1 MAILLSGDTFVNTAS
16 PRKFHFILESLKLRS
31 ARVQFLRVVR
41 NRFQQTNPFTVFL
54 GCNRNKNQLGFF
66 FLARRSNK
74 KKPRVY
80 KTDNNGK
87 IDSSLKQLKIVFW
100 QKMLTWST
108 TALCDFILREFLA
121 AFFWF
126 LKIFFFQAVAAF
138 PSLLG
143 GSCLAIL
150 ALTDKEMNLCYTTCP
165 YHQPHFKRHFPCCPT
180 GIHSSLSDKFFELC
194 ILHFF
199 MLKKSKKERNCKFIC
214 IRFCNQVSKIYLWT
228 LRQFLQV
235 RGFFEVAL

>member
-108 TALCDFILREFLA
+108 TALCDYTQRIFGSFFLV
-121 AFFWF
+121 F
-126 LKIFFFQAVAAF
+126 KNIFFPSCCCIPILTGWLLSCYFSSYWQGNEPVLYNLPLSPTPFQETF
-138 PSLLG
+138 PLLPG
-143 GSCLAIL
+143 WNPFLTQWQVFW
-150 ALTDKEMNLCYTTCP
+150 ALYST
-165 YHQPHFKRHFPCCPT
+165 
-180 GIHSSLSDKFFELC
+180 FFHVEEVQEGEEL
-194 ILHFF
+194 
-199 MLKKSKKERNCKFIC
+199 
-214 IRFCNQVSKIYLWT
+214 QIYLHKV
-228 LRQFLQV
+228 LQS
-235 RGFFEVAL
+235 GF